1 MTYIPHTDADR
12 ERMLRAIGVESIEE
26 LFAEIPAELR
36 LQRPLDLPPGM
47 DEIAL
52 RAHLQRLSARN
63 LDASQSVCF
72 LGGGIYDHF
81 APAVI
86 DAILSRG
93 EFLTAYTP
101 YQPEVSQGILQAMF
115 EYQTLICQLTGM
127 EVSNASMYDGA
138 TALAEAALM
147 AWHHTGRRRIAI
159 AESAHPHYRHVVR
172 TYANAADLE
181 VVEVP
186 CGEQGFTAPDAPLP
200 DDIACVLWQHPN
212 FYGNLEPMAEWTT
225 RAHERGALAIVAVDP
240 VALGLLKPPGAYG
253 VDVVVGEGQP
263 LGLAMGY
270 GGPLLGFY
278 ACKEEYV
285 RRLPGRIIGETV
297 DIEGR
302 RGFVMTLR
310 TREQDIRRE
319 RATSNICTNEAL
331 MALAAAVYLS
341 ALGKQG
347 LRQVAN
353 LCVQKAHYLASQ
365 LAEIPGVRLAY
376 PQARFFKE
384 FVVVLPRPAEEVVQ
398 ALLPDYLAGIPLSR
412 YETGRERHLL
422 IAVTEK
428 RTREEMDGFVQA
440 MRRALEGHAPS

>member
-12 ERMLRAIGVESIEE
+12 ERMLRAIGVERMED
-26 LFAEIPAELR
+26 LFAEIPQQLR
-36 LQRPLDLPPGM
+36 FRGLLNLPRGM

-52 RAHLQRLSARN
+52 RAHMQRL
-63 LDASQSVCF
+63 ASHNMDTSKCVCF
-72 LGGGIYDHF
+72 LGAGIYDHF

-86 DAILSRG
+86 EAILSRG

-115 EYQTLICQLTGM
+115 EYQTMICRLTGM

-147 AWHHTGRRRIAI
+147 AWHHTGRRRIVMSQGI
-159 AESAHPHYRHVVR
+159 HPHYRRVVR

-181 VVEVP
+181 VQEVL
-186 CGEQGFTAPDAPLP
+186 CAEGVTSVDAPIP
-200 DDIACVLWQHPN
+200 DDAACVLWQHPN
-212 FYGNLEPMAEWTT
+212 FYGNLEPMAELTAL
-225 RAHERGALAIVAVDP
+225 AHARGALAIVAVDP
-240 VALGLLKPPGAYG
+240 IALGILKPPGEYG

-263 LGLAMGY
+263 LGLAMGF

-278 ACKEEYV
+278 ACKDEYI

-297 DIEGR
+297 DVEGR

-341 ALGKQG
+341 TMGKQG
-347 LRQVAN
+347 LRKVAN
-353 LCVQKAHYLASQ
+353 LCLQKAHYLANR
-365 LAEIPGVRLAY
+365 LTELPGVELVY

-384 FVVVLPRPAEEVVQ
+384 FVVSLPRSAEEVVQ
-398 ALLPDYLAGIPLSR
+398 ALLPGYLAGLPLSR
-412 YETGRERHLL
+412 YEAGREHHLL

-428 RTREEMDGFVQA
+428 RTRQEMDEFVH
-440 MRRALEGHAPS
+440 ALRGALSEG

>member
-12 ERMLRAIGVESIEE
+12 ERMLRAIGVRSMED
-26 LFAEIPAELR
+26 LFSEIPAELR
-36 LQRPLDLPPGM
+36 FEGRLNLPQGM
-47 DEIAL
+47 DEITL
-52 RAHLQRLSARN
+52 RAHLQRLAAQN
-63 LDASQSVCF
+63 LDSSRCVCF

-81 APAVI
+81 APAVV
-86 DAILSRG
+86 DTILSRG

-115 EYQTLICQLTGM
+115 EYQTMICQLTGM

-159 AESAHPHYRHVVR
+159 SQSVHPHYRHVVR
-172 TYANAADLE
+172 TYADAAGLQ
-181 VVEVP
+181 VVEIP
-186 CGEQGFTAPDAPLP
+186 CSEQGFTALDAPI
-200 DDIACVLWQHPN
+200 DEDVACVLWQHPN
-212 FYGNLEPMAEWTT
+212 FYGNLEPMAELTA
-225 RAHERGALAIVAVDP
+225 RAHEHGALAIVAVDP
-240 VALGLLKPPGAYG
+240 IALGILKPPGEYG

-347 LRQVAN
+347 MQRVAN
-353 LCVQKAHYLASQ
+353 LCLQKAHYLAMR
-365 LAEIPGVRLAY
+365 LTELPGVQMVY

-384 FVVVLPRPAEEVVQ
+384 FVVSLPCPAEEVVQ
-398 ALLPDYLAGIPLSR
+398 ALLPEYLAGLPLSR
-412 YETGRERHLL
+412 YEPGREHHLL

-428 RTREEMDGFVQA
+428 RTRQEMDDFVRAVQ
-440 MRRALEGHAPS
+440 RALREA

>member
-12 ERMLRAIGVESIEE
+12 ERMLRAIGVERMED
-26 LFAEIPAELR
+26 LFAEIPEELR
-36 LQRPLDLPPGM
+36 FRGLLNLPKGM
-47 DEIAL
+47 DEITL
-52 RAHLQRLSARN
+52 RAHMQRLAGQN
-63 LDASQSVCF
+63 MDTTKCVCF
-72 LGGGIYDHF
+72 LGAGIYDHF

-86 DAILSRG
+86 EVILSRG

-101 YQPEVSQGILQAMF
+101 YQPEVSQGLLQAMF
-115 EYQTLICQLTGM
+115 EYQTMICQLTGM

-147 AWHHTGRRRIAI
+147 AWHHTGRRHIVMSQGI
-159 AESAHPHYRHVVR
+159 HPHYRHVVR

-181 VVEVP
+181 VQEVP
-186 CGEQGFTAPDAPLP
+186 CAEGITALDAHIA
-200 DDIACVLWQHPN
+200 DDAACLLWQHPN
-212 FYGNLEPMAEWTT
+212 FYGNLEPMAELTAL
-225 RAHERGALAIVAVDP
+225 AHQRRALAIVAVDP
-240 VALGLLKPPGAYG
+240 IALGILKPPGDYG

-263 LGLAMGY
+263 LGLAMGF

-278 ACKEEYV
+278 ACKEEYI

-297 DIEGR
+297 DVEGR

-353 LCVQKAHYLASQ
+353 LCLQKAHYLAKR
-365 LAEIPGVRLAY
+365 LTELPGVEMVY
-376 PQARFFKE
+376 PHARFFKE
-384 FVVVLPRPAEEVVQ
+384 FVVSLPRPANEVVQ
-398 ALLPDYLAGIPLSR
+398 ALLPNYLAGLPLSR
-412 YETGRERHLL
+412 YEAGREHHLL

-428 RTREEMDGFVQA
+428 RTRQEMDDFVHA
-440 MRRALEGHAPS
+440 VRYALGES

>member
-12 ERMLRAIGVESIEE
+12 ERMLRAIGVERMED
-26 LFAEIPAELR
+26 LFAEIPQELR
-36 LQRPLDLPPGM
+36 FQGLLNLPRGM

-52 RAHLQRLSARN
+52 RAHMQRLARQN
-63 LDASQSVCF
+63 MDVSKCVCF
-72 LGGGIYDHF
+72 LGAGIYDHF

-86 DAILSRG
+86 EAILSRG

-101 YQPEVSQGILQAMF
+101 YQPEVSQGLLQAMF
-115 EYQTLICQLTGM
+115 EYQTMICKLTGM

-147 AWHHTGRRRIAI
+147 AWHHTGRRRIVV
-159 AESAHPHYRHVVR
+159 SQTVHPHYRHVVR
-172 TYANAADLE
+172 TYASAADLE
-181 VVEVP
+181 VQEIPGADGV
-186 CGEQGFTAPDAPLP
+186 TAVDAHIP
-200 DDIACVLWQHPN
+200 DDAACVLWQHPN
-212 FYGNLEPMAEWTT
+212 FYGNLEPMADLTAL
-225 RAHERGALAIVAVDP
+225 AHERRALAVVAVDP
-240 VALGLLKPPGAYG
+240 IALGILKPPGEYG

-263 LGLAMGY
+263 LGLAMGF

-278 ACKEEYV
+278 ACKEEYI

-297 DIEGR
+297 DVEGR

-341 ALGKQG
+341 TMGKQG
-347 LRQVAN
+347 LRKVAN
-353 LCVQKAHYLASQ
+353 LCLQKAHYLAKR
-365 LAEIPGVRLAY
+365 LTELPGVELVY

-384 FVVVLPRPAEEVVQ
+384 FVVSLPRPAEEVAQ
-398 ALLPDYLAGIPLSR
+398 ALLPNYLAGLPLSR
-412 YETGRERHLL
+412 YEAGREHHLL
-422 IAVTEK
+422 IAATEK
-428 RTREEMDGFVQA
+428 RTRQEMDEFVH
-440 MRRALEGHAPS
+440 ALRGALSEG

>member
-12 ERMLRAIGVESIEE
+12 ERMLRAIGVERMED
-26 LFAEIPAELR
+26 LFAEIPQELR
-36 LQRPLDLPPGM
+36 FRGLLNLPRGM

-52 RAHLQRLSARN
+52 RAHMQRL
-63 LDASQSVCF
+63 ASHNMDTSKCVCF
-72 LGGGIYDHF
+72 LGAGIYDHF

-86 DAILSRG
+86 EAILSRG

-115 EYQTLICQLTGM
+115 EYQTMICRLTGM

-147 AWHHTGRRRIAI
+147 AWHHTGRRRIVMSQGI
-159 AESAHPHYRHVVR
+159 HPHYRRVVR

-181 VVEVP
+181 VQEVL
-186 CGEQGFTAPDAPLP
+186 CAEGVTSVDAPIP
-200 DDIACVLWQHPN
+200 DDAACVLWQHPN
-212 FYGNLEPMAEWTT
+212 FYGNLEPMAELTAL
-225 RAHERGALAIVAVDP
+225 AHARGALAIVAVDP
-240 VALGLLKPPGAYG
+240 IALGILKPPGEYG

-263 LGLAMGY
+263 LGLAMGF

-278 ACKEEYV
+278 ACKEEYI

-297 DIEGR
+297 DVEGR

-341 ALGKQG
+341 TMGKQG
-347 LRQVAN
+347 LRKVAN
-353 LCVQKAHYLASQ
+353 LCLQKAHYLANR
-365 LAEIPGVRLAY
+365 LTELPGVELVY

-384 FVVVLPRPAEEVVQ
+384 FVVSLPRSAEEVVQ
-398 ALLPDYLAGIPLSR
+398 ALLPGYLAGLPLSR
-412 YETGRERHLL
+412 YEAGREHHLL

-428 RTREEMDGFVQA
+428 RTRQEMDEFVH
-440 MRRALEGHAPS
+440 ALRGALSEG

>member
-12 ERMLRAIGVESIEE
+12 ERMLRAIGVERMED
-26 LFAEIPAELR
+26 LFAEIPQQLR
-36 LQRPLDLPPGM
+36 FRGLLNLPRGM

-52 RAHLQRLSARN
+52 RAHMQRL
-63 LDASQSVCF
+63 ASHNMDTSKCVCF
-72 LGGGIYDHF
+72 LGAGIYDHF

-86 DAILSRG
+86 EAILSRG

-115 EYQTLICQLTGM
+115 EYQTMICRLTGM

-147 AWHHTGRRRIAI
+147 AWHHTGRRRIVMSQGI
-159 AESAHPHYRHVVR
+159 HPHYRRVVR

-181 VVEVP
+181 VQEVL
-186 CGEQGFTAPDAPLP
+186 CAEGVTSVDAPIP
-200 DDIACVLWQHPN
+200 DDAACVLWQHPN
-212 FYGNLEPMAEWTT
+212 FYGNLEPMAELTAL
-225 RAHERGALAIVAVDP
+225 AHARGALAIVAVDP
-240 VALGLLKPPGAYG
+240 IALGILKPPGEYG

-263 LGLAMGY
+263 LGLAMGF

-278 ACKEEYV
+278 ACKDEYI

-297 DIEGR
+297 DVEGR

-341 ALGKQG
+341 TMGKQG
-347 LRQVAN
+347 LRKVAN
-353 LCVQKAHYLASQ
+353 LCLQKAHYLANR
-365 LAEIPGVRLAY
+365 LTELPGVELVY

-384 FVVVLPRPAEEVVQ
+384 FVVSLPRSAEEVVQ
-398 ALLPDYLAGIPLSR
+398 ALLPGYLAGLPLSR
-412 YETGRERHLL
+412 YEAGREHHLL

-428 RTREEMDGFVQA
+428 RTRQEMDEFVH
-440 MRRALEGHAPS
+440 ALRGTLSEG

>member
-12 ERMLRAIGVESIEE
+12 ERMLRAIGVERMED
-26 LFAEIPAELR
+26 LFAEIPQELR
-36 LQRPLDLPPGM
+36 LQGLLNLPRGM

-52 RAHLQRLSARN
+52 RAHMHRLAGQNMDVSKC
-63 LDASQSVCF
+63 VCF
-72 LGGGIYDHF
+72 LGAGIYDHF

-86 DAILSRG
+86 EAILSRG

-101 YQPEVSQGILQAMF
+101 YQPEVSQGLLQAMF
-115 EYQTLICQLTGM
+115 EYQTMICKLTGM

-147 AWHHTGRRRIAI
+147 AWHHTGRRRIVV
-159 AESAHPHYRHVVR
+159 SQTVHPHYRHVVR
-172 TYANAADLE
+172 TYASAADLE
-181 VVEVP
+181 VQQIPGADGV
-186 CGEQGFTAPDAPLP
+186 TAVDAHIP
-200 DDIACVLWQHPN
+200 DDTACVLWQHPN
-212 FYGNLEPMAEWTT
+212 FYGNLEPMADLTAL
-225 RAHERGALAIVAVDP
+225 AHERRALAVVAVDP
-240 VALGLLKPPGAYG
+240 IALGILKPPGEYG

-263 LGLAMGY
+263 LGLAMGF

-278 ACKEEYV
+278 ACKDEYI

-297 DIEGR
+297 DVEGR

-341 ALGKQG
+341 TMGKQG
-347 LRQVAN
+347 LRKVAN
-353 LCVQKAHYLASQ
+353 LCLQKAHYLAKR
-365 LAEIPGVRLAY
+365 LTELPGVELVY
-376 PQARFFKE
+376 PRARFFKE
-384 FVVVLPRPAEEVVQ
+384 FVVSLPRPAEEVAQ
-398 ALLPDYLAGIPLSR
+398 ALLPNYLAGLPLSR
-412 YETGRERHLL
+412 YEAGREHHLL

-428 RTREEMDGFVQA
+428 RTRQEMDEFVH
-440 MRRALEGHAPS
+440 ALRGALSEG

>member
-12 ERMLRAIGVESIEE
+12 ERMLRAIGVERMED
-26 LFAEIPAELR
+26 LFAEIPQELR
-36 LQRPLDLPPGM
+36 FRGLLNLPRGM

-52 RAHLQRLSARN
+52 RAHMQRL
-63 LDASQSVCF
+63 ASHNMDTSKCVCF
-72 LGGGIYDHF
+72 LGAGIYDHF

-86 DAILSRG
+86 EAILSRG

-115 EYQTLICQLTGM
+115 EYQTMICRLTGM

-147 AWHHTGRRRIAI
+147 AWHHTGRRRIVMSQGI
-159 AESAHPHYRHVVR
+159 HPHYRRVVR

-181 VVEVP
+181 VQEVL
-186 CGEQGFTAPDAPLP
+186 CAEGVTSVDAPIP
-200 DDIACVLWQHPN
+200 DDAACVLWQHPN
-212 FYGNLEPMAEWTT
+212 FYGNLEPMAELTAL
-225 RAHERGALAIVAVDP
+225 AHARGALAIVAVDP
-240 VALGLLKPPGAYG
+240 IALGILKPPGEYG

-263 LGLAMGY
+263 LGLAMGF

-278 ACKEEYV
+278 ACKDEYI

-297 DIEGR
+297 DVEGR

-341 ALGKQG
+341 TMGKQG
-347 LRQVAN
+347 LRKVAN
-353 LCVQKAHYLASQ
+353 LCLQKAHYLANR
-365 LAEIPGVRLAY
+365 LTELPGVELVY

-384 FVVVLPRPAEEVVQ
+384 FVVSLPRSAEEVVQ
-398 ALLPDYLAGIPLSR
+398 ALLPGYLAGLPLSR
-412 YETGRERHLL
+412 YEAGREHHLL

-428 RTREEMDGFVQA
+428 RTRQEMDEFVH
-440 MRRALEGHAPS
+440 ALRGTLSEG

>member
-12 ERMLRAIGVESIEE
+12 ERMLRTIGVGSIDD
-26 LFAEIPAELR
+26 LFAEIPGELR
-36 LQRPLDLPPGM
+36 FKGLLNLPKGM

-52 RAHLQRLSARN
+52 RAHAWRLAAQNMDTSRC
-63 LDASQSVCF
+63 VCF
-72 LGGGIYDHF
+72 LGAGIYDHF
-81 APAVI
+81 SPAI
-86 DAILSRG
+86 IEAILSRG

-115 EYQTLICQLTGM
+115 EYQTMICQLTGM
-127 EVSNASMYDGA
+127 PVSNASMYDGA

-147 AWHHTGRRRIAI
+147 AWHHTGRRRIVL
-159 AESAHPHYRHVVR
+159 SQSVHPHYRHVVH
-172 TYANAADLE
+172 TYARAADLE
-181 VVEVP
+181 VQEIP
-186 CGEQGFTAPDAPLP
+186 CSEQGVTLP
-200 DDIACVLWQHPN
+200 DTSIGSDAACLLWQNPN
-212 FYGNLEPMAEWTT
+212 FFGNLEPMADLTA

-240 VALGLLKPPGAYG
+240 IALGILKPPGEYG

-263 LGLAMGY
+263 LGLAMGF

-278 ACKEEYV
+278 ACQEEYI

-341 ALGKQG
+341 AMGKQG
-347 LRQVAN
+347 LRHVAN
-353 LCVQKAHYLASQ
+353 LCLQKAHYLAKR
-365 LAEIPGVRLAY
+365 LTELPGVQMVY

-384 FVVVLPRPAEEVVQ
+384 FAVSLPRPAEEVVQ
-398 ALLPDYLAGIPLSR
+398 ALLPDYLAGLPLSR
-412 YETGRERHLL
+412 YERGREYHLL

-428 RTREEMDGFVQA
+428 RTRQEMDDFVQA
-440 MRRALEGHAPS
+440 LRRTLSEE

>member
-12 ERMLRAIGVESIEE
+12 ERMLRAIGVERMED
-26 LFAEIPAELR
+26 LFAEIPQELR
-36 LQRPLDLPPGM
+36 FRGLLNLPRGM

-52 RAHLQRLSARN
+52 RAHMQRL
-63 LDASQSVCF
+63 ASHNMDTSKCVCF
-72 LGGGIYDHF
+72 LGAGIYDHF

-86 DAILSRG
+86 EAILSRG

-115 EYQTLICQLTGM
+115 EYQTMICRLTGM

-147 AWHHTGRRRIAI
+147 AWHHTGRRRIVMSQGI
-159 AESAHPHYRHVVR
+159 HPHYRRVVR

-181 VVEVP
+181 VQEVL
-186 CGEQGFTAPDAPLP
+186 CAEGVTSVDAPIP
-200 DDIACVLWQHPN
+200 DDAACVLWQHPN
-212 FYGNLEPMAEWTT
+212 FYGNLEPMAELTAL
-225 RAHERGALAIVAVDP
+225 AHARGALAIVAVDP
-240 VALGLLKPPGAYG
+240 IALGILKPPGEYG

-263 LGLAMGY
+263 LGLAMGF

-278 ACKEEYV
+278 ACKDEYI

-297 DIEGR
+297 DVEGR

-341 ALGKQG
+341 TMGKQG
-347 LRQVAN
+347 LRKVAN
-353 LCVQKAHYLASQ
+353 LCLQKAHYLANR
-365 LAEIPGVRLAY
+365 LTELPGVELVY

-384 FVVVLPRPAEEVVQ
+384 FVVSLPRSAEEVVQ
-398 ALLPDYLAGIPLSR
+398 ALLPGYLAGLPLSR
-412 YETGRERHLL
+412 YEAGREHHLL

-428 RTREEMDGFVQA
+428 RTRQEMDEFVH
-440 MRRALEGHAPS
+440 ALRGALSEG

>member
-12 ERMLRAIGVESIEE
+12 ERMLRVIGVNQVED
-26 LFAEIPAELR
+26 LFAEIPEELR
-36 LQRPLDLPPGM
+36 FRGLLSLPKRM

-52 RAHLQRLSARN
+52 RSHMQRLAAQNMDTSRG
-63 LDASQSVCF
+63 VCF
-72 LGGGIYDHF
+72 LGAGIYDHF
-81 APAVI
+81 SPAVI

-115 EYQTLICQLTGM
+115 EYQSMICRLTGM

-147 AWHHTGRRRIAI
+147 AWRHTGRKRIVM
-159 AESAHPHYRHVVR
+159 SQTVHPHYRHVVR
-172 TYANAADLE
+172 TYASAADLE
-181 VVEVP
+181 VLEIP
-186 CGEQGFTAPDAPLP
+186 CGEDGATRLDASCT
-200 DDIACVLWQHPN
+200 DAACLLWQNPN
-212 FYGNLEPMAEWTT
+212 FYGNLEPMAQMT
-225 RAHERGALAIVAVDP
+225 ALAQADGALAIVAVDP
-240 VALGLLKPPGAYG
+240 IALGILKPPGEYG
-253 VDVVVGEGQP
+253 VDVVVGEGQS
-263 LGLAMGY
+263 LGLAMGF

-278 ACKEEYV
+278 ACKEEFI

-297 DIEGR
+297 DAEGR

-331 MALAAAVYLS
+331 LALAAAVYLS

-347 LRQVAN
+347 LQRVAN
-353 LCVQKAHYLASQ
+353 LCLQKAHYLARR
-365 LAEIPGVRLAY
+365 LTELPGVQLVY

-384 FVVVLPRPAEEVVQ
+384 FVVSLPRPAEEVVQ
-398 ALLPDYLAGIPLSR
+398 ALLPEYLAGLPLSR
-412 YETGRERHLL
+412 YEPGKEHQLL

-428 RTREEMDGFVQA
+428 RTRQEMDDFVQA
-440 MRRALEGHAPS
+440 MRRAFHEE

>member
-1 MTYIPHTDADR
+1 MTYIPHTDAER
-12 ERMLRAIGVESIEE
+12 ERMLRAIGVERMED
-26 LFAEIPAELR
+26 LFAEIPQELR
-36 LQRPLDLPPGM
+36 FRGLLNLPRGM

-52 RAHLQRLSARN
+52 RAHMQRL
-63 LDASQSVCF
+63 ASHNMDTSKCVCF
-72 LGGGIYDHF
+72 LGAGIYDHF

-86 DAILSRG
+86 EAILSRG

-115 EYQTLICQLTGM
+115 EYQTMICRLTGM

-147 AWHHTGRRRIAI
+147 AWHHTGRRRIVMSQGI
-159 AESAHPHYRHVVR
+159 HPHYRRVVR

-181 VVEVP
+181 VQEALCAEGVTSV
-186 CGEQGFTAPDAPLP
+186 DAPIP
-200 DDIACVLWQHPN
+200 DDAACVLWQHPN
-212 FYGNLEPMAEWTT
+212 FYGNLEPMAELTAL
-225 RAHERGALAIVAVDP
+225 AHARGALAIVAVDP
-240 VALGLLKPPGAYG
+240 IALGILKPPGEYG

-263 LGLAMGY
+263 LGLAMGF

-278 ACKEEYV
+278 ACKEEYI

-297 DIEGR
+297 DVEGR

-341 ALGKQG
+341 TMGKQG
-347 LRQVAN
+347 LRKVAN
-353 LCVQKAHYLASQ
+353 LCLQKAHYLANR
-365 LAEIPGVRLAY
+365 LTELPGVELVY

-384 FVVVLPRPAEEVVQ
+384 FVVSLPRSAEEVAQ
-398 ALLPDYLAGIPLSR
+398 ALLPGYLAGLPLSR
-412 YETGRERHLL
+412 YEAGREHHLL

-428 RTREEMDGFVQA
+428 RTRQEMDEFVH
-440 MRRALEGHAPS
+440 ALRGALSEG

>member
-12 ERMLRAIGVESIEE
+12 ERMLRAIGVERMED
-26 LFAEIPAELR
+26 LFAEIPQELR
-36 LQRPLDLPPGM
+36 FRGLLNLPRGM

-52 RAHLQRLSARN
+52 RAHMQRL
-63 LDASQSVCF
+63 ASHNMDTSKCVCF
-72 LGGGIYDHF
+72 LGAGIYDHF

-86 DAILSRG
+86 EAILSRG

-115 EYQTLICQLTGM
+115 EYQTMICRLTGM

-147 AWHHTGRRRIAI
+147 AWHHTGRRRIVMSQGI
-159 AESAHPHYRHVVR
+159 HPHYRRVVR

-181 VVEVP
+181 VQEVL
-186 CGEQGFTAPDAPLP
+186 CAEGVTSVDAPIP
-200 DDIACVLWQHPN
+200 DDAACVLWQHPN
-212 FYGNLEPMAEWTT
+212 FYGNLEPMAELTAL
-225 RAHERGALAIVAVDP
+225 AHARGALAIVAVDP
-240 VALGLLKPPGAYG
+240 IALGILKPPGEYG

-263 LGLAMGY
+263 LGLAMGF

-278 ACKEEYV
+278 ACKDEYI

-297 DIEGR
+297 DVEGR

-341 ALGKQG
+341 TMGKQG
-347 LRQVAN
+347 LRKVAN
-353 LCVQKAHYLASQ
+353 LCLQKAHYLANR
-365 LAEIPGVRLAY
+365 LTELPGVELVY

-384 FVVVLPRPAEEVVQ
+384 FVVSLPRSAEEVAQ
-398 ALLPDYLAGIPLSR
+398 ALLPGYLAGLPLSR
-412 YETGRERHLL
+412 YEAGREHHLL

-428 RTREEMDGFVQA
+428 RTRQEMDEFVH
-440 MRRALEGHAPS
+440 ALRGTLSEG

>member
-1 MTYIPHTDADR
+1 MSYIPHTDADR
-12 ERMLRAIGVESIEE
+12 QRMLRAIGVDSVEQ
-26 LFAEIPAELR
+26 LFAEIPEEVRFRGL
-36 LQRPLDLPPGM
+36 LNLPKGM

-52 RAHLQRLSARN
+52 MAHARRLSAQN
-63 LDASQSVCF
+63 LDATQSVCF
-72 LGGGIYDHF
+72 LGAGIYDHF

-86 DAILSRG
+86 EAIISRG

-115 EYQTLICQLTGM
+115 EYQTMICGLTGM

-147 AWHHTGRRRIAI
+147 AWHHTGRRRIVI
-159 AESAHPHYRHVVR
+159 SGSVHPHYRHVVH
-172 TYANAADLE
+172 TYASAADLE
-181 VVEVP
+181 VQEIP
-186 CGEQGFTAPDAPLP
+186 CGEDGVTRLDVPVADGT
-200 DDIACVLWQHPN
+200 ACVLWQNPN
-212 FYGNLEPMAEWTT
+212 FYGNLEPMAELTEL
-225 RAHERGALAIVAVDP
+225 AHRQGALAIVAVDP
-240 VALGLLKPPGAYG
+240 IALGVLKPPGEYG

-263 LGLAMGY
+263 LGLAMGF

-297 DIEGR
+297 DVEGR

-331 MALAAAVYLS
+331 MALSAAVYLS

-353 LCVQKAHYLASQ
+353 LCLQKAHYLAKR
-365 LAEIPGVRLAY
+365 LTELPGVQMVY

-384 FVVVLPRPAEEVVQ
+384 FAISLPRPAEEVVE
-398 ALLPDYLAGIPLSR
+398 ALLPGYLAGLPLSR
-412 YETGRERHLL
+412 YERGREHHLL

-428 RTREEMDGFVQA
+428 RTRQEMDDFVQA
-440 MRRALEGHAPS
+440 MRRALSEE